1 MPQSP
6 MKLSP
11 RAVNIAL
18 LLALSSIWGSSYMLI
33 KIGLDTVPPVTV
45 AAARIALGAATL
57 LVVVQIRGL
66 RLPRGVRAWTPF
78 AVMAMVGNVL
88 PFSLIAW
95 GETHIHSGL
104 TAILLGVVPVSTMVL
119 AHIFTTDE
127 RFTAN
132 KLAGLAAGFAGLIVL
147 VGPDA
152 LAGLGGSLAGKL
164 AVVGAALCYATS
176 IVYARRL
183 RHVPVVVSGAASLAI
198 ATVIIVPVSLIAESP
213 WQAAPSAASVAA
225 LVLLGVVGTALATLI
240 FFRLVA
246 CTGATFTSLINYL
259 IPLFGVL
266 WGAAVLAE
274 RLPAT
279 ALAGLALILSG
290 IALVNRRPTPENPPE
305 TSN

>member
-6 MKLSP
+6 MKFSP
-11 RAVNIAL
+11 RTVNIAL

-45 AAARIALGAATL
+45 AAARILLGAATL
-57 LVVVQIRGL
+57 LAVARLRGL
-66 RLPRGVRAWTPF
+66 RLPRGIRAWAPY
-78 AVMAMVGNVL
+78 AVMGMVGNVL

-95 GETHIHSGL
+95 GETRILSGL

-119 AHIFTTDE
+119 AHLCTTDE

-132 KLAGLAAGFAGLIVL
+132 KLAGLAAGFAGLLVL

-152 LAGLGGSLAGKL
+152 LAGFGGGLAGKL
-164 AVVGAALCYATS
+164 AVIGAALCYAVS
-176 IVYARRL
+176 LVYARRL
-183 RHVPVVVSGAASLAI
+183 RHVSVVVSGAASL
-198 ATVIIVPVSLIAESP
+198 TVASAIIVPLSLILEAP
-213 WQAAPSAASVAA
+213 WQASPSAASLAA
-225 LVLLGVVGTALATLI
+225 LALLGVVGTALATLI

-246 CTGATFTSLINYL
+246 GAGATFTSLINYL

-279 ALAGLALILSG
+279 TFAGLALILSA
-290 IALVNRRPTPENPPE
+290 IALANRRPKPPKTPK
-305 TSN
+305 

>member
-1 MPQSP
+1 

-18 LLALSSIWGSSYMLI
+18 LFALSSIWGSSYMLI

-57 LVVVQIRGL
+57 LVVARMRGL

-78 AVMAMVGNVL
+78 AVMAVVGNAL

-95 GETHIHSGL
+95 GETRIPSGL

-119 AHIFTTDE
+119 AHICTTDE

-132 KLAGLAAGFAGLIVL
+132 KLAGLAAGFAGLAVL
-147 VGPDA
+147 VGPDM
-152 LAGLGGSLAGKL
+152 LDGLGGTLAGKL

-183 RHVPVVVSGAASLAI
+183 RNVPVVVSGAASLTV
-198 ATVIIVPVSLIAESP
+198 ATVIIVPLSLIVEAP
-213 WQAAPSAASVAA
+213 WQASPSAASLAA

-246 CTGATFTSLINYL
+246 GAGATFTSLINYL

-274 RLPAT
+274 RLPTT
-279 ALAGLALILSG
+279 AFAGLALILSA
-290 IALVNRRPTPENPPE
+290 IALVNRRPKPC
-305 TSN
+305 